1 MPERI
6 EVAFI
11 EEEMEQSYID
21 YAISV
26 IRGRAIPDVR
36 DGLKPVQRR
45 ILYGM
50 RELGLT
56 PNRPHRKSARIVGE
70 VLGKYHP
77 HGDMAVYEAMVGLAQ
92 PFTTRYPLV
101 DGQGNFGSVDG
112 DEPAAMRY
120 TEARLAPIAM
130 EFLEELDEETVD
142 FLPNFDG
149 SLQEPEVLPVRFP
162 NVLANGAWGISVGMT
177 TQIPPH
183 NLRELIQATL
193 YVLDHPEATVDE
205 LFQFLPGPDFPT
217 GGIIV
222 GKEGIREA
230 YATGEGRFILRG
242 RAFIED
248 GKIVIT
254 EIPYQ
259 VRKSAII
266 EAIAEKV
273 KAGDIEGISDL
284 RDESDREGLRVVVEL
299 KKGAD
304 PERVLAQ
311 LYKLTPLERTFS
323 CHFLVVD
330 GGNPRTLSLPQI
342 LQAFLAFR
350 RETVRRRTQF
360 RLRQAQERA
369 HILEGFQKALARLS
383 EVIEIVRGAAEPAQA
398 EALLAAEI
406 GLTQKQAEAVLRMR
420 LAQLTKLERQ
430 KIDEEL
436 AELRR
441 KIQEYEAIL
450 ADPKKLDDV
459 IREELRN
466 VAERY
471 GDPRRTAILERDE
484 FAFAF
489 SAEVPAVDVI
499 LCVTSKGYVNVT
511 EREAFRTQGR
521 GGKGVIGIRP
531 KEGDF
536 LRQIVPASTR
546 EDLLVFTDR
555 GRVFKLPLARLDVGD
570 RDSPGK
576 NLRQFLDIE
585 LDEEVRAVCPVAD
598 YSQGYALLA
607 TRMGLVNRNS
617 LSDYANARASGI
629 IAHDAE
635 EGDRLV
641 DVTITH
647 GGGEVILAS
656 SQGQLIRFSEE
667 EIRVTRRP
675 SKGVIGIRLNPGDR
689 VVTMVWLPPG
699 VTGKKLLLVTSQ
711 GYGKRVELADIPVQG
726 RGGKGV
732 IGIKLDGEELVAAV
746 LVGEEDEV
754 ALSTALGKVIR
765 FAAAQVSTFS
775 RYARGVKLIQVD
787 PGDRVVS
794 AVVV

>member
-6 EVAFI
+6 ELAFI

-92 PFTTRYPLV
+92 PFTTRYPLI

-162 NVLANGAWGISVGMT
+162 HILANGAWGISVGMT

-193 YVLDHPEATVDE
+193 YLMDHPEAGAEE
-205 LFQFLPGPDFPT
+205 LLQFLPGPDFPT

-230 YATGEGRFILRG
+230 YTTGEGRFLLRAK
-242 RAFIED
+242 AFIEGD
-248 GKIVIT
+248 KIVIT

-259 VRKSAII
+259 VRKSAIL
-266 EAIAEKV
+266 ESIAEKV
-273 KAGDIEGISDL
+273 KEGEIEGISDL

-299 KKGAD
+299 KRGAD
-304 PERVLAQ
+304 PQLVLAK

-323 CHFLVVD
+323 CHFLVID
-330 GGNPRTLSLPQI
+330 GGNPRVLSLPQI
-342 LQAFLAFR
+342 LRAFLEFR
-350 RETVRRRTQF
+350 RATVRRRTQY

-369 HILEGFQKALARLS
+369 HILEGFQKALSRLD
-383 EVIEIVRGAAEPAQA
+383 EVIEIIRTSADQEQAQ
-398 EALLAAEI
+398 ALLAAEI
-406 GLTQKQAEAVLRMR
+406 GLSAKQAEAILRMR
-420 LAQLTKLERQ
+420 LGQLTKLERQ

-436 AELRR
+436 AELRE
-441 KIQEYEAIL
+441 KIAEYEGIL
-450 ADPKKLDDV
+450 ANPGRLDDV
-459 IREELRN
+459 IREELQKI
-466 VAERY
+466 AEKY
-471 GDPRRTAILERDE
+471 GDARRTTILEGDDGLALPTE
-484 FAFAF
+484 A
-489 SAEVPAVDVI
+489 PAMEVI
-499 LCVTSKGYVNVT
+499 LCATVKGYLNVV
-511 EREAFRTQGR
+511 EREAFKTQGR

-531 KEGDF
+531 KEGDS
-536 LRQIVPASTR
+536 LRQIVPATTR
-546 EDLLVFTDR
+546 DDLLIFTDR
-555 GRVFKLPLARLDVGD
+555 GRVFKLPLSRLEVGD

-576 NLRQFLDIE
+576 NLRQFLDME
-585 LDEEVRAVCPVAD
+585 PDEEVRAICPVAD
-598 YSQGYALLA
+598 YSRGYALLA
-607 TRMGLVNRNS
+607 TKNGLLCRNN
-617 LSDYANARASGI
+617 LSDYANAHTKGI
-629 IAHDAE
+629 LAHDPE

-641 DVTITH
+641 DVALTQ
-647 GGGEVILAS
+647 GEGEVILVSA
-656 SQGQLIRFSEE
+656 QGQLIRFPEE
-667 EIRVTRRP
+667 EVRLTRRP
-675 SKGVIGIRLNPGDR
+675 SRGVIGMRLDPGDQ
-689 VVTMVWLPPG
+689 VVALVWLPKG
-699 VTGKKLLLVTSQ
+699 IQGKKLFLVTSQ
-711 GYGKRVELADIPVQG
+711 GYGKRLELGEIPLQG

-732 IGIKLDGEELVAAV
+732 IGIKLDEEEVVAAA
-746 LVGEEDEV
+746 LVGEDEEV
-754 ALSTALGKVIR
+754 ALSTAGGKVIR
-765 FAAAQVSTFS
+765 FEAAQVSTFS
-775 RYARGVKLIQVD
+775 RYARGVKLIQID
-787 PGDRVVS
+787 PGDRVIS

>member
-1 MPERI
+1 MTERV
-6 EVAFI
+6 ELAFI

-70 VLGKYHP
+70 VLGKFHP
-77 HGDMAVYEAMVGLAQ
+77 HGDMAVYEAMAGLAQ
-92 PFTTRYPLV
+92 PFTTRYPLI

-120 TEARLAPIAM
+120 TEARLSPIAM

-162 NVLANGAWGISVGMT
+162 HILANGAWGISVGMT

-193 YVLDHPEATVDE
+193 HLMDHPEATVEE
-205 LFQFLPGPDFPT
+205 LLQFIPGPDFPT

-230 YATGEGRFILRG
+230 YATGEGRFTLRG
-242 RAFIED
+242 RAIIE
-248 GKIVIT
+248 GNRIVIT

-273 KAGDIEGISDL
+273 KEGEIEGISDL

-299 KKGAD
+299 KRGAD

-323 CHFLVVD
+323 CHFLVID

-342 LQAFLAFR
+342 LHTFLAFR

-383 EVIEIVRGAAEPAQA
+383 EVIEIIRSSAEPEEA

-406 GLTQKQAEAVLRMR
+406 GLTKKQAEAVLRMR

-430 KIDEEL
+430 KIDGEL

-441 KIQEYEAIL
+441 KIQEYEGIL
-450 ADPKKLDDV
+450 GDPRKLDDV
-459 IREELRN
+459 IREELKN

-471 GDPRRTAILERDE
+471 GDARRTTILEHDNISS
-484 FAFAF
+484 F
-489 SAEVPAVDVI
+489 SAEAPAVNVI
-499 LCVTSKGYVNVT
+499 LCVTNKGYVNVT
-511 EREAFRTQGR
+511 EREAFRAQGR

-536 LRQIVPASTR
+536 LRQILPANTR

-555 GRVFKLPLARLDVGD
+555 GRVFKLPLARLEIGG

-576 NLRQFLDIE
+576 NLRQFLDME
-585 LDEEVRAVCPVAD
+585 PDEEVRAVCPVAD

-607 TRMGLVNRNS
+607 TRRGIVNRNA
-617 LSDYANARASGI
+617 LSDYANARTSGI

-641 DVTITH
+641 DVTITQ

-656 SQGQLIRFSEE
+656 VQGQLIRFPEE

-675 SKGVIGIRLNPGDR
+675 SKGVIGMRLDPGDH
-689 VVTMVWLPPG
+689 VVTMVWLPQG
-699 VTGKKLLLVTSQ
+699 EEGKKLLLVTSQ
-711 GYGKRVELADIPVQG
+711 GYGKRVALADIPLQG

-754 ALSTALGKVIR
+754 ALSTATGKVIR
-765 FAAAQVSTFS
+765 FEVAQVSTFS
-775 RYARGVKLIQVD
+775 RYARGVRLIQVER
-787 PGDRVVS
+787 GDRVVS

>member
-6 EVAFI
+6 EVAYI

-56 PNRPHRKSARIVGE
+56 PNRPHRKAARIVGE

-120 TEARLAPIAM
+120 TEARLSPIAM

-142 FLPNFDG
+142 FVPNFDG
-149 SLQEPEVLPVRFP
+149 SLSEPEVLPARFP
-162 NVLANGAWGISVGMT
+162 HILANGAWGISVGMT

-193 YVLDHPEATVDE
+193 HLLDHPEATLDE
-205 LFQFLPGPDFPT
+205 LLQFLPGPDFPT
-217 GGIIV
+217 GGVVV
-222 GKEGIREA
+222 GRERIREA

-242 RAFIED
+242 RAFFED

-259 VRKSAII
+259 VKKSALI
-266 EAIAEKV
+266 EAIAAKV
-273 KAGDIEGISDL
+273 KEGEVQGISDL

-299 KKGAD
+299 KRGAE
-304 PERVLAQ
+304 PTRVLAQ

-323 CHFLVVD
+323 CHFLVID
-330 GGNPRTLSLPQI
+330 GNRPRVLPLPRILST
-342 LQAFLAFR
+342 FLAFR

-369 HILEGFQKALARLS
+369 HILEGFQKALARLD
-383 EVIEIVRGAAEPAQA
+383 EVIEILRGAAEPQEA
-398 EALLAAEI
+398 EALLSAEI
-406 GLTQKQAEAVLRMR
+406 GLTQKQAEALLRMR
-420 LAQLTKLERQ
+420 LAQLTRLERQ
-430 KIDEEL
+430 KITEEL
-436 AELRR
+436 EELRR
-441 KIQEYEAIL
+441 NIQEYEEIL
-450 ADPKKLDDV
+450 SNPQKLAQV
-459 IREELRN
+459 IREDLERIS
-466 VAERY
+466 ARY
-471 GDPRRTAILERDE
+471 GDARRTTILEKEDLPTLSPE
-484 FAFAF
+484 T
-489 SAEVPAVDVI
+489 PGVDVI
-499 LCVTSKGYVNVT
+499 LCVTNKGYTNVT
-511 EREAFRTQGR
+511 EREAFRSQGR
-521 GGKGVIGIRP
+521 GGKGVLGIRP

-536 LRQIVPASTR
+536 LRQIVPANTR
-546 EDLLVFTDR
+546 EDVLVFTDR
-555 GRVFKLPLARLDVGD
+555 GRVFKLPLARLELSA

-576 NLRQFLDIE
+576 NLRQFLDME
-585 LDEEVRAVCPVAD
+585 PEEEVRAVCPVAD
-598 YSQGYALLA
+598 YSRGYALLA
-607 TRMGLVNRNS
+607 TRQGIVNRNA
-617 LSDYANARASGI
+617 LADYANARSSGI
-629 IAHDAE
+629 IAHEAQ

-641 DVTITH
+641 DVTITQ
-647 GGGEVILAS
+647 GGGEVILATAH
-656 SQGQLIRFSEE
+656 GQILCFPEE

-675 SKGVIGIRLNPGDR
+675 SKGVIGLRLAPEDH
-689 VVTMVWLPPG
+689 VVTMVWLPPETKG
-699 VTGKKLLLVTSQ
+699 EKLLLVTREGQ
-711 GYGKRVELADIPVQG
+711 GKRVDLEDLPRRR
-726 RGGKGV
+726 RGGKGI
-732 IGIKLDGEELVAAV
+732 IGIKLEEDELVAAV

-754 ALSTALGKVIR
+754 AISTAMGKVIR
-765 FAAAQVSTFS
+765 FEVAQVSTFS
-775 RYARGVKLIQVD
+775 RYARGVRLIQLD
-787 PGDRVVS
+787 PGDQVVS
-794 AVVV
+794 AVTV

>member
-1 MPERI
+1 MAERI

-50 RELGLT
+50 RELGLA
-56 PNRPHRKSARIVGE
+56 PNRPHRKAARIVGE

-120 TEARLAPIAM
+120 TEARLSPITM

-162 NVLANGAWGISVGMT
+162 HILANGAWGISVGMT

-193 YVLDHPEATVDE
+193 YVLDHPEATVEE
-205 LFQFLPGPDFPT
+205 LLQFLPGPDFPT

-230 YATGEGRFILRG
+230 YTTGEGRFVLRG
-242 RAFIED
+242 RAFAE
-248 GKIVIT
+248 GEKIVIT

-266 EAIAEKV
+266 EAIAA
-273 KAGDIEGISDL
+273 KARDGELEGVSDL

-299 KKGAD
+299 KRGAD
-304 PERVLAQ
+304 PERVLAH
-311 LYKLTPLERTFS
+311 LFKLTPLERTFS
-323 CHFLVVD
+323 CHFLVID

-342 LQAFLAFR
+342 LQAFLTFR

-360 RLRQAQERA
+360 RLCQAQERA

-383 EVIEIVRGAAEPAQA
+383 EVIEIVRGATEPSQA

-436 AELRR
+436 VDLRK
-441 KIQEYEAIL
+441 KIQEYEGIL

-459 IREELRN
+459 VREELRN

-471 GDPRRTAILERDE
+471 GDARRTTILEQDD
-484 FAFAF
+484 FAFLA

-499 LCVTSKGYVNVT
+499 LCVTNKGYVNVT
-511 EREAFRTQGR
+511 EREAFRAQGR

-536 LRQIVPASTR
+536 LRQILPANTH

-555 GRVFKLPLARLDVGD
+555 GRVFKLPLARLELSD

-576 NLRQFLDIE
+576 NLRQFLDMDP
-585 LDEEVRAVCPVAD
+585 DEEVRAVCPVAD
-598 YSQGYALLA
+598 YAQGYALLA
-607 TRMGLVNRNS
+607 TRKGIVNRNA
-617 LSDYANARASGI
+617 LGDYANARPSGI

-641 DVTITH
+641 DVTLTQ
-647 GGGEVILAS
+647 GEGEVILAS
-656 SQGQLIRFSEE
+656 AQGQLIRFPEE

-675 SKGVIGIRLNPGDR
+675 SKGVIGMRLDPGDH
-689 VVTMVWLPPG
+689 VVTMVWLPP
-699 VTGKKLLLVTSQ
+699 TTEGKKLLLVTTR
-711 GYGKRVELADIPVQG
+711 GYGKRVALPDLPLRG

-746 LVGEEDEV
+746 LVDEDDEV
-754 ALSTALGKVIR
+754 ALSTAVGKVIR
-765 FAAAQVSTFS
+765 FEVAQVSTFS
-775 RYARGVKLIQVD
+775 RYARGVRLIQVD
-787 PGDRVVS
+787 PDDRVVS
-794 AVVV
+794 AVAV

>member
-1 MPERI
+1 MTERI
-6 EVAFI
+6 ELAFV

-50 RELGLT
+50 RELGLA

-92 PFTTRYPLV
+92 PFTTRYPLI

-120 TEARLAPIAM
+120 TEARLAPISL

-162 NVLANGAWGISVGMT
+162 HILANGAWGISVGMT

-193 YVLDHPEATVDE
+193 YLMDHPQATADE
-205 LFQFLPGPDFPT
+205 LLQFLPGPDFPT
-217 GGIIV
+217 GGVIV
-222 GKEGIREA
+222 EREGIRKA
-230 YATGEGRFILRG
+230 YATGEGRFIVRG
-242 RAFIED
+242 RAFVEGD
-248 GKIVIT
+248 RIVIT

-266 EAIAEKV
+266 QAIAD
-273 KAGDIEGISDL
+273 KAKEGTIEGISDL
-284 RDESDREGLRVVVEL
+284 RDESDREGLRVVIEL

-311 LYKLTPLERTFS
+311 LYSLTPLERTFS
-323 CHFLVVD
+323 CHFLVIEE
-330 GGNPRTLSLPQI
+330 GNPRVLSLPQI
-342 LQAFLAFR
+342 LNAFLAFR
-350 RETVRRRTQF
+350 REVVRRRTQF

-369 HILEGFQKALARLS
+369 HILEGFQKALARLD
-383 EVIEIVRGAAEPAQA
+383 EVIQIVRGAARPEEA

-420 LAQLTKLERQ
+420 LSQLTRLERQ
-430 KIDEEL
+430 KIEEEL
-436 AELRR
+436 VELRR
-441 KIQEYEAIL
+441 HIQEYQAIL
-450 ADPKKLDDV
+450 GDPRRLDDV
-459 IREELRN
+459 IREELAN

-471 GDPRRTAILERDE
+471 GDTRRTTILERDDLQPVSLE
-484 FAFAF
+484 R
-489 SAEVPAVDVI
+489 PAVDVI
-499 LCVTSKGYVNVT
+499 LCVTKKGYVNVT
-511 EREAFRTQGR
+511 EREAFRAQGR

-536 LRQIVPASTR
+536 LRQILPANTKD
-546 EDLLVFTDR
+546 DLLVFSDR
-555 GRVFKLPLARLDVGD
+555 GRVFKLPLSRLDIGD
-570 RDSPGK
+570 RDAPGR
-576 NLRQFLDIE
+576 NLRQFLDMDP
-585 LDEEVRAVCPVAD
+585 DEEVRAVCPVAN
-598 YSQGYALLA
+598 YSRGYALLA
-607 TRMGLVNRNS
+607 TKRGIVNRNA
-617 LSDYANARASGI
+617 LSDYANARSSGI

-641 DVTITH
+641 DVTLTQ
-647 GGGEVILAS
+647 GEGHVVLAS
-656 SQGQLIRFSEE
+656 AGGQLIRFAEE

-675 SKGVIGIRLNPGDR
+675 SKGVIGMRLDPRDQ
-689 VVTMVWLPPG
+689 VVAMVWLPPG
-699 VTGKKLLLVTSQ
+699 EQEKRLLLVTSR
-711 GYGKRVELADIPVQG
+711 GYGKRVLLEDIPLRG

-732 IGIKLDGEELVAAV
+732 VGIKLDGEELVAAV
-746 LVGEEDEV
+746 LVGDGEEV
-754 ALSTALGKVIR
+754 ALSTAAGKVIR
-765 FAAAQVSTFS
+765 FEVAQVSTFS
-775 RYARGVKLIQVD
+775 RYARGVRLIQVD
-787 PGDRVVS
+787 EGDRVVS
-794 AVVV
+794 AVAV

>member
-56 PNRPHRKSARIVGE
+56 PNRPHRKAARIVGE

-120 TEARLAPIAM
+120 TEARLSSIAM

-142 FLPNFDG
+142 FVPNFDG
-149 SLQEPEVLPVRFP
+149 SLSEPEVLPVRFP
-162 NVLANGAWGISVGMT
+162 HILANGAWGISVGMT

-183 NLRELIQATL
+183 NLRELIQAIL
-193 YVLDHPEATVDE
+193 YLLDHPEATLDE
-205 LFQFLPGPDFPT
+205 LLQFLPGPDFPT
-217 GGIIV
+217 GGVV

-242 RAFIED
+242 RAFFEA

-259 VRKSAII
+259 VKKSTII
-266 EAIAEKV
+266 EAIAAKV
-273 KAGDIEGISDL
+273 KEGELQGISDL

-299 KKGAD
+299 KRGAD
-304 PERVLAQ
+304 PAQVLAQ

-323 CHFLVVD
+323 CHFLVID
-330 GGNPRTLSLPQI
+330 GNSPRVLSLPQI
-342 LQAFLAFR
+342 LSTFLAFR

-369 HILEGFQKALARLS
+369 HILAGFQKALARLD
-383 EVIEIVRGAAEPAQA
+383 EVIEILRGAAEPQEA

-406 GLTQKQAEAVLRMR
+406 GLTQKQAEALLRMR
-420 LAQLTKLERQ
+420 LAQLTRLERQ
-430 KIDEEL
+430 KITEEL
-436 AELRR
+436 EELRR
-441 KIQEYEAIL
+441 NIQEYEAIL
-450 ADPKKLDDV
+450 RDPQKLASV
-459 IREELRN
+459 IREELER
-466 VAERY
+466 VSSRY
-471 GDPRRTAILERDE
+471 GDARRTTILEGEDLPTAHPE
-484 FAFAF
+484 T
-489 SAEVPAVDVI
+489 PAVDVI
-499 LCVTSKGYVNVT
+499 LCVTNKGYTNIT
-511 EREAFRTQGR
+511 EREAFRSQGR

-536 LRQIVPASTR
+536 LRQIVPANTR

-555 GRVFKLPLARLDVGD
+555 GRVFKLPLARLELSD

-576 NLRQFLDIE
+576 NLRQFLDME
-585 LDEEVRAVCPVAD
+585 PEEEVRAVCPVAD
-598 YSQGYALLA
+598 YSRGYALLA
-607 TRMGLVNRNS
+607 TRQGIVNRNA
-617 LSDYANARASGI
+617 LANYANARASGI
-629 IAHDAE
+629 SAHDAQ

-641 DVTITH
+641 DVTITQ
-647 GGGEVILAS
+647 GGGEVILATAH
-656 SQGQLIRFSEE
+656 GQILCFPEE

-675 SKGVIGIRLNPGDR
+675 SKGVIGLRLTPADH
-689 VVTMVWLPPG
+689 VVTMVWLPPE
-699 VTGKKLLLVTSQ
+699 TKGKKLLLVTRGGQ
-711 GYGKRVELADIPVQG
+711 GKRLDLGDLPRRR
-726 RGGKGV
+726 RGGKGI
-732 IGIKLDGEELVAAV
+732 IGIKLDEDELVAAV
-746 LVGEEDEV
+746 IVDEEDEV

-765 FAAAQVSTFS
+765 FEVAQVSTFS
-775 RYARGVKLIQVD
+775 RYARGVRLIQLD
-787 PGDRVVS
+787 GGDRVVS
-794 AVVV
+794 AVTV

>member
-1 MPERI
+1 MPERV

-45 ILYGM
+45 ILYGV
-50 RELGLT
+50 RELGLA

-92 PFTTRYPLV
+92 PFTTRYPLL

-120 TEARLAPIAM
+120 TEARLAPIAL
-130 EFLEELDEETVD
+130 EFLEELEEETVD

-149 SLQEPEVLPVRFP
+149 SLQEPEVLPARFP
-162 NVLANGAWGISVGMT
+162 HILANGAWGISVGMT

-193 YVLDHPEATVDE
+193 YLMDHPEAPVEE
-205 LFQFLPGPDFPT
+205 LLPLLPGPDFPT

-222 GKEGIREA
+222 GKAGVLEA
-230 YATGEGRFILRG
+230 YAAGEGRFTLRG
-242 RAFIED
+242 RAFLEGD
-248 GKIVIT
+248 KIVIT

-259 VRKSAII
+259 VRKSAIL
-266 EAIAEKV
+266 ESIAEKV
-273 KAGDIEGISDL
+273 KAGEIEGISDL

-299 KKGAD
+299 KRGAE

-323 CHFLVVD
+323 CHFLVIE
-330 GGNPRTLSLPQI
+330 GGNPRVLSLPQI
-342 LQAFLAFR
+342 LRTFLAFR
-350 RETVRRRTQF
+350 RETVQRRTRF
-360 RLRQAQERA
+360 RLHKARERA
-369 HILEGFQKALARLS
+369 HILEGFQKALARLP
-383 EVIEIVRGAAEPAQA
+383 EVIEIIRGAAEPAQA

-406 GLTQKQAEAVLRMR
+406 GLTKTQAEAVLRLR

-436 AELRR
+436 ADLRK
-441 KIQEYEAIL
+441 KIQEYEGIL

-459 IREELRN
+459 IREELT
-466 VAERY
+466 AIADRY
-471 GDPRRTAILERDE
+471 GDARRTTILERDALPE
-484 FAFAF
+484 LSPAPA
-489 SAEVPAVDVI
+489 AEVI
-499 LCVTSKGYVNVT
+499 LCVTNKGYANVT
-511 EREAFRTQGR
+511 ERDAFRAQGR

-531 KEGDF
+531 RGGDF
-536 LRQIVPASTR
+536 LRQITPANTR
-546 EDLLVFTDR
+546 QDLLVFTDR
-555 GRVFKLPLARLDVGD
+555 GRVFKLPLSRLEVAD

-576 NLRQFLDIE
+576 NLRQFLDLE
-585 LDEEVRAVCPVAD
+585 PDEEVRAVCPVAD
-598 YSQGYALLA
+598 YSRGYALLA
-607 TRMGLVNRNS
+607 TRLGLVNRNA
-617 LSDYANARASGI
+617 LPDYANAHTKGI
-629 IAHDAE
+629 NAHSAE
-635 EGDRLV
+635 AGDKLV

-656 SQGQLIRFSEE
+656 ARGQLIRFPEE
-667 EIRVTRRP
+667 EVRVTRRP
-675 SKGVIGIRLNPGDR
+675 SKGVIGMRLDPGDQ
-689 VVTMVWLPPG
+689 VVTMVWLPPEAAG
-699 VTGKKLLLVTSQ
+699 RKLLLVTNQ
-711 GYGKRVELADIPVQG
+711 GHGKRVALEEIPVQG

-732 IGIKLDGEELVAAV
+732 IGIKLEGEELVAGV

-754 ALSTALGKVIR
+754 ALSTAAGKVIR
-765 FAAAQVSTFS
+765 FPVAQVSTFS
-775 RYARGVKLIQVD
+775 RYARGVRLIQVE
-787 PGDRVVS
+787 PSDRVVS